1 MMRKHKLINWR
12 LYILTN
18 TAIWGIATCSNNIT
32 IYSVLFLFSAAITA
46 IFAIKFSFL
55 QAISMANQKEIL

>member
-1 MMRKHKLINWR
+1 MMRKNKLINWR

-18 TAIWGIATCSNNIT
+18 TAIWGIATCSNDIT
-32 IYSVLFLFSAAITA
+32 IYSVLFLFSTVITA
-46 IFAIKFSFL
+46 NFAIKFTFL